1 MDLEPEPKLAGP
13 GAQQKKQSFKKK
25 KAGSNSMP
33 LSESDK
39 WLTPHVISLI
49 NKTRLPSHSL
59 HFIIPHQLSHPHL
72 SLTLSLFVK
81 ILKRWR

>member
-39 WLTPHVISLI
+39 
-49 NKTRLPSHSL
+49 
-59 HFIIPHQLSHPHL
+59 
-72 SLTLSLFVK
+72 
-81 ILKRWR
+81 